1 MKILPSTLRPILIA
15 VACASITACADR
27 PPRSPE
33 VDYRSEPPAAP
44 RDANSPSD
52 PSDQRLIIQSGE
64 GERLNL
70 PWFIRDTQDWINSN

>member
-1 MKILPSTLRPILIA
+1 MKILSSTLRPILIA
-15 VACASITACADR
+15 VACASIAACADR

-33 VDYRSEPPAAP
+33 VDYRSEPSAAP
-44 RDANSPSD
+44 RDADS